1 MPCCR
6 TSNCFILIHRWD
18 EELKFYSYL
27 AVGLCQKP
35 FYLTDYDLKGRRG
48 MGGEPAYN
56 EFTIL
61 RPKLRISKVYIC
73 DSFEKQRGKYVC
85 SRQPAIRTRETRPV
99 SDITQKEVM
108 AATEQGSCPC
118 RIGTHKVLM
127 PSYLSL
133 FNTRK
138 LI

>member
-1 MPCCR
+1 M
-6 TSNCFILIHRWD
+6 
-18 EELKFYSYL
+18 
-27 AVGLCQKP
+27 GKP
-35 FYLTDYDLKGRRG
+35 AF
-48 MGGEPAYN
+48 N

-61 RPKLRISKVYIC
+61 RPKLRISKVYLC

-85 SRQPAIRTRETRPV
+85 SQQPAFRTRETRPV

-118 RIGTHKVLM
+118 WIGTHKVLM

-138 LI
+138 LIKKKKAIPKIKFPPPGK